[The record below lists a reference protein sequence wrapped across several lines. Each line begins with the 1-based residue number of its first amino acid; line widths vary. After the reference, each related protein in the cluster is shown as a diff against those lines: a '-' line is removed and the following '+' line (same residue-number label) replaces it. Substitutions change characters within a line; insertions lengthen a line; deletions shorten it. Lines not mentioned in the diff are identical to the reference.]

1 MNTVQIVFVPYP
13 VMGQTWNKRAPPPQY
28 PNQRRETWPLSN
40 PIPQQETRRQLD
52 SARATIARER
62 DALKQMARQRP

>member
-1 MNTVQIVFVPYP
+1 MTPLSVVIVPYP
-13 VMGQTWNKRAPPPQY
+13 VAGQTWNKRAPPPQY

-62 DALKQMARQRP
+62 DQIARLARQRV